1 MDLGGQQ
8 MVIEQLEEGMALAD
22 KAKQWVHQNRS
33 AWADMEYQ
41 AAWYVSQGRHFSI
54 AKLAEDARAS
64 RRLKG
69 VDEFSLNNDLRA
81 PMARMLIKKHPDW
94 KQFIEMRESKVDG
107 LV

>member
-8 MVIEQLEEGMALAD
+8 MVIEEFEAGMALAD

-33 AWADMEYQ
+33 AWADMEHQ
-41 AAWYVSQGRHFSI
+41 AAMYVSQGRRFSI

-69 VDEFSLNNDLRA
+69 VDEFALNNDLRA

-94 KQFIEMRESKVDG
+94 APYIETRESKVDG
-107 LV
+107 LI

>member
-1 MDLGGQQ
+1 MDLGSQQ
-8 MVIEQLEEGMALAD
+8 MVIEQLEAGMALAD
-22 KAKQWVHQNRS
+22 KAKEWVRLNRS
-33 AWADMEYQ
+33 AWAEMEYQ
-41 AAWYVSQGRHFSI
+41 AAWYVSQNRRFSI

-69 VDEFSLNNDLRA
+69 VDEFALNNDLRA

-94 KQFIEMRESKVDG
+94 KPYIETRESKVDG